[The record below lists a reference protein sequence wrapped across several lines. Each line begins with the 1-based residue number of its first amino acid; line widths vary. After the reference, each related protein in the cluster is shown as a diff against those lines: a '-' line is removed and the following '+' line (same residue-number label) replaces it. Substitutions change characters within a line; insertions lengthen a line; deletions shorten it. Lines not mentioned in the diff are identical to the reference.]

1 MKRTR
6 WTARMSADDPS
17 RAELSARG
25 FTTSITALLVLLV
38 VAAVPQLPSSLVGSG
53 LADQR
58 NTYQLLWPQRW
69 SYFTAEGAVA
79 VGAYRLGRD
88 GRTYESAIQPLTS
101 ARNLGGLSR
110 REYATIL
117 VAATLAGSI
126 PAERWRTCGR
136 PSLATCAGELAEA
149 PVTRVGDRS
158 PGPPFCGTVVF
169 TRERSVAD
177 AWQVESVAR

>member
-1 MKRTR
+1 MTV
-6 WTARMSADDPS
+6 DDPA
-17 RAELSARG
+17 RRELSARG

-38 VAAVPQLPSSLVGSG
+38 VAAVPQLPSSLVGRW
-53 LADQR
+53 LAGQR

-69 SYFTAEGAVA
+69 AFFTAEGAVT

-88 GRTYESAIQPLTS
+88 GRTYESEIQPLTS

-117 VAATLAGSI
+117 VAATLADRI
-126 PAERWRTCGR
+126 PPGQWRACGG
-136 PSLATCAGELAEA
+136 PSVAACAGPLAEA
-149 PVTRVGDRS
+149 PVTRMGDRS

-169 TRERSVAD
+169 TRERSFAE
-177 AWQVESVAR
+177 AWQVESVARAQLVCAG